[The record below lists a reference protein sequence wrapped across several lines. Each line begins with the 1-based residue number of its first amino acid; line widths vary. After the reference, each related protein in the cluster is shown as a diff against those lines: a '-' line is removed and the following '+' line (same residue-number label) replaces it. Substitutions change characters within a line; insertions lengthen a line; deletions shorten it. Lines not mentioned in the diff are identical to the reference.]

1 MPTKAPKRAIF
12 AYKPATLLDAGFGG
26 TPLRIHVATTIML
39 DDQKYAE
46 LISDLT
52 KDRAWIEQFSKRRLP
67 RTAAGETPVIE
78 VKCPGQ
84 KTLYIDPEGSAYARN
99 VGIEW

>member
-1 MPTKAPKRAIF
+1 MANKTAKRAIF
-12 AYKPATLLDAGFGG
+12 AYKPATLLDASFGG
-26 TPLRIHVATTIML
+26 TPLRIHVAMTIKL

-46 LISDLT
+46 LISDLS
-52 KDRAWIEQFSKRRLP
+52 KDRAWIAHFNVCQRP
-67 RTAAGETPVIE
+67 RTAAGETPVIK
-78 VKCPGQ
+78 VTCPGQ